1 MAQAESLAGGEGM
14 SEATDAFRSAM
25 DAESPSRTK
34 QGREPKE
41 QHRQNIE
48 EVFPQRNMDRRE
60 EEGGANDDPE
70 PVKRARAARGNNSV
84 NEEIDD
90 SGPNDPDEEEV
101 GQEEVD
107 DEETEDDGQPE
118 PDEDEE
124 DEEEPESAEIDTD
137 QIVRVLIDG
146 QPHEVSLGEAVKG
159 YIRQET
165 FHRRMGE
172 LSGGVTHLHQAK
184 LGLDNERADFIEKS
198 KALENYIEAFMPQE
212 PNWDDLY
219 RTNPQ
224 NFAYLKHQWDTFQG
238 QFSGLV
244 QQRQVAEQQRQSAY
258 MERLNQFANAN
269 RATLAAEHPEWRA
282 EKTWR
287 RDTDSMRRTAKE
299 AGYTDEEIGQ
309 LFDARAVRV
318 LLKASRYDRM
328 MAARPRPVRQQAP
341 PSNRNGATPQRNVSR
356 SFERAEKRLSRT
368 GSLNDAA
375 RVFERILDSER

>member
-1 MAQAESLAGGEGM
+1 MPERIDGTEGM
-14 SEATDAFRSAM
+14 NEATAAFRASM
-25 DAESPSRTK
+25 DAEAPSRSRRPD
-34 QGREPKE
+34 REQKE
-41 QHRQNIE
+41 QNRQDIE
-48 EVFPQRNMDRRE
+48 DVFPQRNMDRRE

-70 PVKRARAARGNNSV
+70 PVRRARAERGNRDFGNAES
-84 NEEIDD
+84 DD
-90 SGPNDPDEEEV
+90 GPNDPEEEDGGLIEDEEEP
-101 GQEEVD
+101 
-107 DEETEDDGQPE
+107 EDDGQPE
-118 PDEDEE
+118 PDADEE
-124 DEEEPESAEIDTD
+124 DEEDQPEAAEIDPD

-172 LSGGVTHLHQAK
+172 LSNGVTHLHHAK

-198 KALENYIEAFMPQE
+198 RALENYIEAFMPQE
-212 PNWDDLY
+212 PNWDELY
-219 RTNPQ
+219 RANPT

-244 QQRQVAEQQRQSAY
+244 QQRQQAEYQRQTAY
-258 MERLNQFANAN
+258 MERLNQFASAN
-269 RATLAAEHPEWRA
+269 RATLAAEHPEWRS

-318 LLKASRYDRM
+318 LLMASRYQRM

-341 PSNRNGATPQRNVSR
+341 QSNRTGATPSRNVSR
-356 SFERAEKRLSRT
+356 SFEKAEKRLSRT

-375 RVFERILDSER
+375 AVFERILNSER

>member
-1 MAQAESLAGGEGM
+1 MAGDHLGGSEGM
-14 SEATDAFRSAM
+14 SEATDAFRASM
-25 DAESPSRTK
+25 DAESPSRSK
-34 QGREPKE
+34 QGRSQKEPE
-41 QHRQNIE
+41 RQDIE
-48 EVFPQRNMDRRE
+48 EVFPQRNMDRSE
-60 EEGGANDDPE
+60 QEGGADDEPE
-70 PVKRARAARGNNSV
+70 VVKRARAQRRDSGDD
-84 NEEIDD
+84 EIDAP
-90 SGPNDPDEEEV
+90 GPNDPDEEDV
-101 GQEEVD
+101 GQEYA
-107 DEETEDDGQPE
+107 DEEEPEDDGQPE
-118 PDEDEE
+118 PDEDE
-124 DEEEPESAEIDTD
+124 DEEPESAEIDAD

-172 LSGGVTHLHQAK
+172 LSNGVAHMHQAK
-184 LGLDNERADFIEKS
+184 LSLDNERADFVEKS

-212 PNWDDLY
+212 PNWEELY
-219 RTNPQ
+219 RANPT

-238 QFSGLV
+238 QFQGLV
-244 QQRQVAEQQRQSAY
+244 QRRQIAEQQRQSAY

-269 RATLAAEHPEWRA
+269 RATLASEHPEWRA

-328 MAARPRPVRQQAP
+328 MAARPRPVRQLAP
-341 PSNRNGATPQRNVSR
+341 PSKRNGATPQRNVSR
-356 SFERAEKRLSRT
+356 SFERAEKRLSRAE
-368 GSLNDAA
+368 GLSAA
-375 RVFERILDSER
+375 ERAFERILDNER